1 MLNLKIQAMK
11 IRKTIDKFLEKAM
24 IVAMI
29 VLVLD
34 VLWQVVSRYLN
45 KLLVNQFSLQ
55 IPTRFYAF
63 TDELAGFLLIWVAL
77 LGAAYAT
84 GKKQH
89 LAIDLLITKLSEHGK
104 IVLSRVINL
113 LIFAF
118 AVSVLVAGGAWLV
131 YTRFYL
137 GQVSS
142 TMEIPIG
149 FVYLI
154 LPISGLLI
162 SYYAAYD
169 FFIVQKET

>member
-1 MLNLKIQAMK
+1 
-11 IRKTIDKFLEKAM
+11 
-24 IVAMI
+24 MI

-34 VLWQVVSRYLN
+34 VLWQVISRYLN

-55 IPTRFYAF
+55 IPTKYYAF

-89 LAIDLLITKLSEHGK
+89 LAIDLLITKLNASGK
-104 IVLSRVINL
+104 NILSGIIYFLVFL
-113 LIFAF
+113 FAI
-118 AVSVLVAGGAWLV
+118 SVLVIGGVWLV

-137 GQVSS
+137 GQISS

-154 LPISGLLI
+154 VPVSGLLI
-162 SYYAAYD
+162 SYYAADD
-169 FFIVQKET
+169 FFAIRKET

>member
-1 MLNLKIQAMK
+1 MRKVIDNL
-11 IRKTIDKFLEKAM
+11 LEKVM
-24 IVAMI
+24 VITMV

-34 VLWQVVSRYLN
+34 VLWQVISRYFN

-55 IPTRFYAF
+55 IPTKYYAF

-89 LAIDLLITKLSEHGK
+89 LAIDLLAAKLSDSGK
-104 IVLSRVINL
+104 IRLSGIINIL
-113 LIFAF
+113 ILIFSI
-118 AVSVLVAGGAWLV
+118 SVLVIGGVWLV

-137 GQVSS
+137 GQISS

-154 LPISGLLI
+154 VPIAGILI
-162 SYYAAYD
+162 SYYAISEI
-169 FFIVQKET
+169 FTLKKENNKSK

>member
-1 MLNLKIQAMK
+1 MK
-11 IRKTIDKFLEKAM
+11 TRRVIDKALEKVM
-24 IVAMI
+24 ILTMI

-34 VLWQVVSRYLN
+34 VLWQVMFRYLN
-45 KLLVNQFSLQ
+45 KLLVNQFSYQ
-55 IPTRFYAF
+55 IPTKYYAF

-84 GKKQH
+84 GMKQH
-89 LAIDLLITKLSEHGK
+89 LAIDLLITKLSDSGK
-104 IVLSRVINL
+104 RVLSRLINL
-113 LIFAF
+113 LVFAF
-118 AVSVLVAGGAWLV
+118 AISVLVVGGIWLV

-154 LPISGLLI
+154 VPVSGLLI
-162 SYYAAYD
+162 SYYAAVD
-169 FFIVQKET
+169 FFTLQKAT